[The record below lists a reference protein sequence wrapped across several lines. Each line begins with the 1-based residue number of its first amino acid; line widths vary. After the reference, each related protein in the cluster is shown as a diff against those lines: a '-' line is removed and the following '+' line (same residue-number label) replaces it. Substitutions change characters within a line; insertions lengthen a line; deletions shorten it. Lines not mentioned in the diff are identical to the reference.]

1 MTGKYRN
8 KYRIQSARLPGY
20 DYTRAGLYFIT
31 ICTQNREHYF
41 GEVVDGKMH
50 LSNVGVLADVLWHE
64 IKNHAK
70 NVELHAFTVM
80 PNHIHGILE
89 IMDKPD
95 DDDDDVEAL
104 HATPLHHHVSSP
116 DRHNPPSEK
125 NEQMA
130 EISPKPGSLSRI
142 VGSYKS
148 AVSKHAHRLGYEFAW
163 QSRFYDHII
172 RNENDYVRISE
183 YIVNNPQK
191 WVDDKFNGDKQ

>member
-1 MTGKYRN
+1 M
-8 KYRIQSARLPGY
+8 
-20 DYTRAGLYFIT
+20 
-31 ICTQNREHYF
+31 
-41 GEVVDGKMH
+41 M
-50 LSNVGVLADVLWHE
+50 
-64 IKNHAK
+64 
-70 NVELHAFTVM
+70 M
-80 PNHIHGILE
+80 
-89 IMDKPD
+89 M
-95 DDDDDVEAL
+95 
-104 HATPLHHHVSSP
+104 
-116 DRHNPPSEK
+116 EK